1 MSRSSDIVSQIHKR
15 RADRKKL
22 KINAKLKTVSIAESQ
37 ASGLATASEN
47 KPPPITL
54 QKTGGR
60 NSAALTFS
68 IGLHVLI
75 AVVLG
80 IIVIKDQV
88 ATGTEELAAALIP
101 QDLPQKKRVIA
112 TKRQKV
118 TFEAKDRVIEN
129 PVQRAVVTNARIPN
143 PLGGPTLPNAPDANL
158 APIGPSLNNA
168 PKLSGISG
176 RLSRPIQPTQTNV
189 KPTLERPTSPG
200 GPIIDLEVPES
211 DEGPT
216 LKVPEIDVTQEGMEA
231 PRAKNQVKPAYP
243 KNARRAQKE
252 GKVVLQVTIGL
263 DGIPKDI
270 VALTEL
276 GFGFE
281 QAAIDALKKTRYF
294 PAKKNGKEVEGR
306 FNIPFEFKLED

>member
-15 RADRKKL
+15 RVDRKKPKVNSRL
-22 KINAKLKTVSIAESQ
+22 KKVSIAESQ
-37 ASGLATASEN
+37 RGGLATAGKN

-112 TKRQKV
+112 TNRPKV
-118 TFEAKDRVIEN
+118 TFKTEN
-129 PVQRAVVTNARIPN
+129 NVVKTPIQRTVVTDARIPN
-143 PLGGPTLPNAPDANL
+143 PLGGPTLPNAPDATF

-176 RLSRPIQPTQTNV
+176 GLSRPIQPIQTNV
-189 KPTLERPTSPG
+189 KPTLERPTSQG

-216 LKVPEIDVTQEGMEA
+216 LKVPDINVTQEGMEA
-231 PRAKNQVKPAYP
+231 PRPKNAVKPVYP

-270 VALTEL
+270 VALTKL

-294 PAKKNGKEVEGR
+294 PAKKNGKEVPGR
-306 FNIPFEFKLED
+306 FNIPYEFKLED